1 MNLKLRA
8 AKNVGAMWLN
18 LLVHAVVGFFLSP
31 FILHRLG
38 DELFS
43 LWVLIFSLTGYCG
56 ILDLGIRTA
65 TVRYVAKCS
74 EAGDQDQLARFLST
88 GLGFYCAIALL
99 SLILT
104 GTGYLYLP
112 RVFNISPAD
121 LEDARL
127 LFLIAGAGVALSF
140 PLSLFSGVLEGLQK
154 FDALGLTQVGLTLL
168 RGLLIVIALKAGG
181 KLLAIGGI
189 TVGMNLLSYIIFMC
203 LARRHMPVSLSVRHL
218 DGSTIREMLR
228 YGVFAFVILVA
239 EKLRF
244 QSDAAVIGAFV
255 STAAIASFSMASKLV
270 EYSTYAVRSMAQIF
284 TPMSS
289 QFHAARDFAR
299 LRHTLVAGNRACALI
314 VFPLCIILIILGKSI
329 LEVWA
334 GTTYVSSY
342 PVLVML
348 ATPRSIYLAQSTS
361 TKILMGM
368 GEHRTLAIVLLV
380 EGVANVVLSIL
391 LVGRFGVLG
400 VALGTAIPLFG
411 TSLLFLPHHIA
422 RHLDMPLRT
431 LLGRS
436 YLLPAALCV
445 PFAGA
450 LLFVRQE
457 FPAHGY
463 RGLILQLAC
472 GGLVYCVGLSFVVFS
487 WVPRSSRSWGAVVQ
501 VLKPR

>member
-1 MNLKLRA
+1 MNLKIRA

-18 LLVHAVVGFFLSP
+18 LLVHGAVGFFLSP

-38 DELFS
+38 NELFS

-74 EAGDQDQLARFLST
+74 EAGDQDQLARFVST
-88 GLGFYCAIALL
+88 SLGFYCAIALF

-104 GTGYLYLP
+104 AIGYLYLP
-112 RVFNISPAD
+112 RVFNISPTD

-127 LFLIAGAGVALSF
+127 LFLIAGVGVALSF
-140 PLSLFSGVLEGLQK
+140 PLSLFSGVLEGLQR
-154 FDALGLTQVGLTLL
+154 FDSLGLTQVGLTLF
-168 RGLLIVIALKAGG
+168 RGLLIVISLKSGG

-189 TVGMNLLSYIIFMC
+189 TVGLNLLSYVIFMC
-203 LARRHMPVSLSVRHL
+203 MARRHMPVSLSLRHL
-218 DGSTIREMLR
+218 DGNTFREMIR
-228 YGVFAFVILVA
+228 YGAFAFVILVA

-244 QSDAAVIGAFV
+244 QSDAIVIGAFV
-255 STAAIASFSMASKLV
+255 STAAIASFSIASKLV

-314 VFPLCIILIILGKSI
+314 VFPVCIILIILGKSI

-342 PVLVML
+342 PVLVTL
-348 ATPRSIYLAQSTS
+348 VIPRTIYLAQSTS
-361 TKILMGM
+361 TKILIGM
-368 GEHRTLAIVLLV
+368 AEHHMLALVLLV
-380 EGVANVVLSIL
+380 EGVANVALSIL
-391 LVGRFGVLG
+391 LAGRFGVVGVCLG
-400 VALGTAIPLFG
+400 PANTLLGT
-411 TSLLFLPHHIA
+411 SVLFLPHHIA
-422 RHLDMPLRT
+422 RHLDIPLRT
-431 LLGRS
+431 FLGRS

-445 PFAGA
+445 PLAGV

-463 RGLILQLAC
+463 HGLILQLAC
-472 GGLVYCVGLSFVVFS
+472 GGLVYCAGLSFVVFS
-487 WVPRSSRSWGAVVQ
+487 WVPRNSRSWGGMAQ
-501 VLKPR
+501 MLKPR

>member
-1 MNLKLRA
+1 M
-8 AKNVGAMWLN
+8 GAMWFN

-56 ILDLGIRTA
+56 ILDLGIRA
-65 TVRYVAKCS
+65 AIARYVAKFS
-74 EAGDQDQLARFLST
+74 AAGDQDQLARFVNTS
-88 GLGFYCAIALL
+88 LGFYCAIALL

-104 GTGYLYLP
+104 GIGYLYLP
-112 RVFNISPAD
+112 FVFKISPTD

-140 PLSLFSGVLEGLQK
+140 PLSLFSGILEGLQR
-154 FDALGLTQVGLTLL
+154 FDSLGLIQVGLTLF
-168 RGLLIVIALKAGG
+168 RGLLMVITLKSGG

-189 TVGMNLLSYIIFMC
+189 TVGVNLLSYVILMY
-203 LARRHMPVSLSVRHL
+203 LARRHMPVSLSVQQL
-218 DGSTIREMLR
+218 DGATFREMIR
-228 YGVFAFVILVA
+228 YGAFAFVILVA

-255 STAAIASFSMASKLV
+255 STAAIASFSIASKLV

-334 GTTYVSSY
+334 GATYVSSY
-342 PVLVML
+342 PILVTL
-348 ATPRSIYLAQSTS
+348 AIPRTIYLAQSAS

-368 GEHRTLAIVLLV
+368 AEHRMLAIVLLV
-380 EGVANVVLSIL
+380 EGVANVALSVL
-391 LVGRFGVLG
+391 LVGRFGVVG
-400 VALGTAIPLFG
+400 VALGTAIPLLG

-422 RHLDMPLRT
+422 RHLDIPLRAF
-431 LLGRS
+431 LGRS

-445 PFAGA
+445 PFAA
-450 LLFVRQE
+450 VLLFVRQE

-472 GGLVYCVGLSFVVFS
+472 GGVVYCAGLSFVVFN
-487 WVPRSSRSWGAVVQ
+487 WAPRYVRSWGEMAQ
-501 VLKPR
+501 MLKPR